1 MKTLGNPTK
10 ENISSSCEWLVPIIS
25 SRPSTIS
32 RLSSSAA
39 LYLLLATMDDEKL
52 VELAAPLISHTGK
65 CLRGDFGAEDSFNA
79 AKILFDDLM
88 SEESKARDS
97 SRRVLQE
104 ALGGHEHVAA
114 EVNAG
119 WLMNVRSLW
128 GGEEK
133 FLNLTK
139 RAIEV
144 GMKKEEGLL
153 LRHYTCSISSIFT
166 GKDLEAAEKS
176 ICQMLRERVR
186 ESSKLLRAF
195 PDFQLACCNAL
206 LATEEL
212 GGKKKILGEDEEQ
225 RKTLIAAIVVASK
238 SRKGGSGGDLEN
250 NSRDQYLLLVER
262 LFESLASVGDD
273 FLGLE
278 HWLMMATSDNILVS
292 AMACQKCTLKYV
304 PLFLIASG
312 LSKKNFLILL
322 DRVKKGDT
330 FKGVDY
336 KSYWGFG
343 VQEGKSVIRGSVEAY
358 SNMYGINL
366 GTYKWIK
373 GLGEAKGV
381 GWDTADDGEGEEGEK
396 GDEETVLLEVL
407 AKIDKEAVAGGGRE
421 GLIKFEQAIAMEE
434 KVEKEEKVWKLADL
448 SDNFVEGCAKG
459 SKWPLLVKAAGDVYR
474 EVIRMRLG
482 RIVGVTCE
490 EDRANAAACANIAL
504 MVLRRATGDEDGLSR
519 VIFSLLSLVEEG
531 SEKKGECLK
540 LIFGTDR

>member
-97 SRRVLQE
+97 ARRVLQE

-144 GMKKEEGLL
+144 GLKKEEGLL
-153 LRHYTCSISSIFT
+153 LRHYACSISSIFI

-176 ICQMLRERVR
+176 VCQMLRERVR

-212 GGKKKILGEDEEQ
+212 GGEKNKLQENEEEH
-225 RKTLIAAIVVASK
+225 KTLVAAVVVASK

-262 LFESLASVGDD
+262 LFERLTSVGEG
-273 FLGLE
+273 FLGLQ

-292 AMACQKCTLKYV
+292 GKACKECKLKDV

-312 LSKKNFLILL
+312 LSKDNILILL

-366 GTYKWIK
+366 GSYKWIN
-373 GLGEAKGV
+373 GLGEARRV
-381 GWDTADDGEGEEGEK
+381 GWKADDGMEGKGGEVGEEEMA
-396 GDEETVLLEVL
+396 LLEVL
-407 AKIDKEAVAGGGRE
+407 AKIDNEAEEEGSGEGRVKVDQAVAIEEE
-421 GLIKFEQAIAMEE
+421 GEMEQ
-434 KVEKEEKVWKLADL
+434 KVWRLADL
-448 SDNFVEGCAKG
+448 SESFVEGCAKG
-459 SKWPLLVKAAGDVYR
+459 GKWPLLVKAAGDVYR
-474 EVIRMRLG
+474 EVIHLRLG
-482 RIVGVTCE
+482 RIVGTTCE
-490 EDRANAAACANIAL
+490 EDRANNSACANLAL
-504 MVLRRATGDEDGLSR
+504 TMLRRAKGDEGGLSR
-519 VIFSLLSLVEEG
+519 AVFSLLSLVEEG
-531 SEKKGECLK
+531 SEKKGECLR
-540 LIFGTDR
+540 LIFGSER